1 MNRTLLSALVM
12 LPMMLLMSCQEQDKG
27 LLAQVGEDKLYLR
40 DVLLQMPLKYS
51 ADDSVLFVRN
61 TVDEWIT
68 EQLLYQ
74 QGLRNVQ
81 NLEELEAQVQ
91 RYRRDL
97 IARTYQAE
105 RLAIFADEVSED
117 ECMAFYEKNKSQMRL
132 KEPLIQAVFIKL
144 PNNSTKI
151 KQIKEWLTQMLNGN
165 MDHADELDKFCLERA
180 SHYDFFMEQWSDFRR
195 ITDYVELKPYDLYRF
210 GSHQV
215 LQLKDGDYTSLILIN
230 EFRQK
235 GEEIPFE
242 VCSNVI
248 QEQLIEEKQSNFR
261 KKLQLEL
268 RDEAL
273 RTGLLILK

>member
-1 MNRTLLSALVM
+1 MKGKLLFALATLPVM
-12 LPMMLLMSCQEQDKG
+12 LLTACQEQDKG

-40 DVLLQMPLKYS
+40 EVLLQMPLKYS

-61 TVDEWIT
+61 KVDEWIT

-91 RYRRDL
+91 RYRHDL

-151 KQIKEWLTQMLNGN
+151 KQIKEWLTQIMNGN
-165 MDHADELDKFCLERA
+165 MEHVEELNQFCMERA
-180 SHYDFFMEQWSDFRR
+180 SHFDFFMEQWSDFRR
-195 ITDYVELKPYDLYRF
+195 ITDHLEIKNSDLWKF
-210 GSHQV
+210 SSHQV
-215 LQLKDGDYTSLILIN
+215 LQLKDAEFTSLILIN